1 MEENIREKMK
11 RVVDKDDQVVVLSTY
26 KKGFYINWD
35 TKDIEHLKS
44 MLMKG
49 LAYIKLHENGKH

>member
-1 MEENIREKMK
+1 MK

-49 LAYIKLHENGKH
+49 LAYIKLHENDKH